1 VKRVTMTLAIVV
13 VLGIGGASG
22 ALGDTLSSALD
33 DFAVISG
40 TIRGKSVSRHVAC
53 SIQHTA
59 YRSDS
64 RIPKCCILST
74 VYSAG
79 RFPAFLSD
87 TSRTAVSV
95 VAHDCQTA
103 WEGRQVSWTVPWR
116 RPGGDFDS
124 LSRAWFI
131 ALPGDKHPVV
141 LDITE
146 TVRNWQQ
153 GKGSYGLFLK
163 RPDAEGGG
171 FREEVARLREAL
183 GKARVKYYFTHVQD

>member
-1 VKRVTMTLAIVV
+1 MKPPAITLAIVV
-13 VLGIGGASG
+13 ALALAGASS
-22 ALGDTLSSALD
+22 ALGDTLSVGLD
-33 DFAVISG
+33 DVAVISG
-40 TIRGKSVSRHVAC
+40 TIRGKSVSRIVLRAPV
-53 SIQHTA
+53 
-59 YRSDS
+59 
-64 RIPKCCILST
+64 PKPVLG
-74 VYSAG
+74 A
-79 RFPAFLSD
+79 RMDFAKLEFPAFVSD
-87 TSRTAVSV
+87 TSRTAVSI
-95 VAHDCQTA
+95 VAHDGQTA